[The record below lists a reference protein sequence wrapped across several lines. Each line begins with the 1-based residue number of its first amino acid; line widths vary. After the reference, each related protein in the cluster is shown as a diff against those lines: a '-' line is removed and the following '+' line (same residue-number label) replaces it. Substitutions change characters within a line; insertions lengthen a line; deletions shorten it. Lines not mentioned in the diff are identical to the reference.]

1 MSSAKSLFREI
12 LREAR
17 QHHNYNI
24 REYIKRYARDE
35 FRKHAT
41 ETDRARITEQL
52 AAGQEQLAFIRR
64 SVTLEQL
71 YGRTQRTAVEVGV
84 KPTS

>member
-1 MSSAKSLFREI
+1 MPLIPKETRLPVPGP
-12 LREAR
+12 
-17 QHHNYNI
+17 HPTP
-24 REYIKRYARDE
+24 
-35 FRKHAT
+35 AT